1 MRIPAFFTILALALP
16 LAAPHAASAE
26 GRLSVSGEA
35 RVAAVPDMATISLG
49 ATGRG
54 DSAVAAM
61 NATSSAVDAILA
73 RLAELGV
80 EPRDIQTTQLRVS
93 EQTRWDR
100 DRNEDIFIG
109 YAATNTVRVRV
120 RDLDGIG
127 ALLAAVLD
135 DGANQLQS
143 LRFGVQEA
151 REIEDEA
158 RRRAVADAIAKAE
171 LYAGAAGVTLGPVL
185 ELRDSAEPLVR
196 SIVEPEPMVLEEAP
210 AARDV
215 PVAAGEI
222 EVSAE
227 VTMVFAI
234 GE

>member
-1 MRIPAFFTILALALP
+1 MTALM
-16 LAAPHAASAE
+16 LAAPLGALAE
-26 GRLSVSGEA
+26 GRLTVSGEA

-54 DSAVAAM
+54 KTAVEAM
-61 NATSSAVDAILA
+61 NATSGAVDAILTTL
-73 RLAELGV
+73 RDLGI
-80 EPRDIQTTQLRVS
+80 EARDIQTTQLRVG

-100 DRNEDIFIG
+100 ERNEDIFIG
-109 YAATNTVRVRV
+109 YAASNTVRVRV

-127 ALLAAVLD
+127 ALLSGVLD

-143 LRFGVQEA
+143 LSFGVQDPRA
-151 REIEDEA
+151 VEDEA
-158 RRRAVADAIAKAE
+158 RRRAVADAMAKAK
-171 LYAGAAGVTLGPVL
+171 LYAEAAGVALGPL
-185 ELRDSAEPLVR
+185 QELRDTAEPLVS
-196 SIVEPEPMVLEEAP
+196 SIVQPEPMMLEEAP

-222 EVSAE
+222 EVRAE
-227 VTMVFAI
+227 VTMVFSI